1 MTVLNFLFEAQSHSG
16 LHLINSNSIKY
27 CQSIYITALAEDL
40 LNDYM
45 IDIHKMYRKNKTWKS
60 YDW

>member
-1 MTVLNFLFEAQSHSG
+1 MTALNFLFEAQSHSG
-16 LHLINSNSIKY
+16 LPLINSNSIKY
-27 CQSIYITALAEDL
+27 CQSIYITALAGDL

>member
-16 LHLINSNSIKY
+16 LPLVNSNSIKY
-27 CQSIYITALAEDL
+27 CQSIYIAEGL